1 MTLRYLHE
9 SITFALSVQI
19 LLVCFLLLG
28 IYFLSKRV
36 EVYPLQTGD
45 LHILL
50 SNSYC
55 SHWKGR
61 RTVYFKRYL
70 NLHKLDAVSKVDGYY
85 SNCVKFI
92 ANEVSSLSR
101 FVYIVGVFS
110 VIVNCHGHFWK
121 RLLSFNKKK
130 SQMVIIAYHRT
141 IIPEAHKMKHVV
153 TDFLSLK
160 LHVCHIN
167 FVTCTH
173 WIRSCG
179 SFNVTKHPAS
189 LQAQQQSGALSII
202 PEHTRQ
208 D

>member
-19 LLVCFLLLG
+19 LLVCFLLSG

-55 SHWKGR
+55 SHQKGR
-61 RTVYFKRYL
+61 RTVHFKRYL

-101 FVYIVGVFS
+101 FAYIVGVFF
-110 VIVNCHGHFWK
+110 VIVNCHGHFWR
-121 RLLSFNKKK
+121 RLLSFNKEELD
-130 SQMVIIAYHRT
+130 ANNC
-141 IIPEAHKMKHVV
+141 IPQNDNPRGTQNEACSYRFSVVETTCLSHK
-153 TDFLSLK
+153 F
-160 LHVCHIN
+160 CHMYTLDT
-167 FVTCTH
+167 FF
-173 WIRSCG
+173 W
-179 SFNVTKHPAS
+179 
-189 LQAQQQSGALSII
+189 LL
-202 PEHTRQ
+202 
-208 D
+208 